1 MATKRL
7 CLGFKEKEG
16 KAMAK
21 KGKCPEFWG
30 GKAKAKTDV
39 CTCCANLLQ

>member
-1 MATKRL
+1 MATKCQ
-7 CLGFKEKEG
+7 CLKFKEKEA

-21 KGKCPEFWG
+21 KGKCPEFREKES
-30 GKAKAKTDV
+30 KAKVDI